1 MANYQDVKKATIEL
15 LDYYA
20 VNVDITSGYGR
31 PKSNPKYS
39 AKTKLATVGLN
50 TYVRRSMLNATNDT
64 MYAKFK
70 SDWRSVG
77 QSKLEDADDI
87 GSFIKL
93 MCKYSSTEVPD
104 GEPT

>member
-1 MANYQDVKKATIEL
+1 MAKYQDLKKATIEL

-20 VNVDITSGYGR
+20 VKVDITPGYGV

-50 TYVRRSMLNATNDT
+50 SYVRRAMLNATNDT
-64 MYAKFK
+64 MQAQFK
-70 SDWRSVG
+70 SEWRSVG
-77 QSKLEDADDI
+77 QSELEDADDI

-93 MCKYSSTEVPD
+93 MCKHTSTEVPE